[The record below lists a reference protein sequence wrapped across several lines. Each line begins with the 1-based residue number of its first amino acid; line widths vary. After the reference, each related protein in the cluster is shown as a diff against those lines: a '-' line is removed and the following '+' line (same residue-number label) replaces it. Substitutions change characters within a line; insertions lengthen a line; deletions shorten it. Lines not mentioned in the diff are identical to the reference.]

1 MDWEQ
6 WDLLDILTI
15 LSFIVGLQNLELN
28 KKQMDAMMKEMTDNQ
43 NSMLST
49 IIKQNE
55 EIIRLL
61 KEKNL

>member
-43 NSMLST
+43 NSMLSA